1 MAYLD
6 ELDRLDNSHY
16 SDNKVIQG
24 CIYLYFW
31 IYEIELHK
39 SIFNKNI
46 VDIYKKLLNEYDQ
59 YNDRSNIKNICSEYI
74 KDELSGNLKN
84 LYYLYYKFYKIK
96 TEKECTITNCRCAED
111 CAKLYMECIS
121 SCDKDTS
128 GEFCEKLEKFRSQY
142 NEFMKKYDTCDKKY
156 TYLPSAIKFDR
167 KAILI
172 SVLVILTIIFTFFGL
187 YKVNINFN

>member
-6 ELDRLDNSHY
+6 ELNRLDNSHY

-31 IYEIELHK
+31 IYENLLYR
-39 SIFNKNI
+39 SIDENNNLD
-46 VDIYKKLLNEYDQ
+46 VYKKLLEEYDT
-59 YNDRSNIKNICSEYI
+59 YNMFSNINQSCKYM
-74 KDELSGNLKN
+74 KDELNGKMKK